1 MHKAEPI
8 RCQKVAPTY
17 LDRFT
22 PLEFKR
28 KRERDYKFLKGF
40 TNYEKISH
48 YNYKRA
54 FKLDRIKNLLLFLDN
69 PQEKF
74 PSIIIAGTK
83 GKGSTT
89 AMVGS
94 ILSEAGIK
102 TGVFTS
108 PHLVSVRERIRIGQ
122 TPIPRA
128 EFSKNLSLIKRV
140 IEKRGLQGLTYFEI
154 LTSLAF
160 LYFARKRID
169 LAVLEVGLGG
179 RLDAT
184 NVVRPLA
191 AAITPISYDHTY
203 LLGDSIEKIARE
215 KCGVIKK
222 GIFVVSAPQAKQ
234 ALLVIR
240 KTVGK
245 KRARLLLTEKDI
257 TYKNLKR
264 SFSGA
269 DFDVTTPYS
278 SYRGLGIP
286 LIGRHQVINSLT
298 ALGIV
303 EVLKRE
309 FGFGIKETDIR
320 KGLKGVELC
329 GRFHIFSKR
338 PYLILDVAHNQ
349 ASARSLKDAY
359 LELFGRKRCLLIL
372 GISTD
377 KDMEGIGKTLSP
389 IAGQVIFSR
398 GRSPRAEAPSMLA
411 RKLGRFFKDYY
422 VSYDSEDALAF
433 AKRMV
438 DNNGI
443 ILITGSFFLVGDA
456 LKALRKTTISV

>member
-1 MHKAEPI
+1 MYGKDVVNRQNPLPA
-8 RCQKVAPTY
+8 Y
-17 LDRFT
+17 LSRFT
-22 PLEFKR
+22 PLKFKR

-40 TNYEKISH
+40 TDYEKISH

-54 FKLDRIKNLLLFLDN
+54 FKLDGIRRLLLFLDN

-74 PSIIIAGTK
+74 PSVIIAGTK
-83 GKGSTT
+83 GKGSTA
-89 AMVGS
+89 AMIGS

-122 TPIPRA
+122 APIPRA

-140 IEKRGLQGLTYFEI
+140 IEKRGWQGLTYFEI

-191 AAITPISYDHTY
+191 AAITPISYDHTH

-222 GIFVVSAPQAKQ
+222 GVFVVSAPQAKQ
-234 ALLVIR
+234 AQLVIR
-240 KTVGK
+240 EIVGK
-245 KRARLLLTEKDI
+245 KKARLLLAEKDI

-278 SYRGLGIP
+278 SYRGLSIP

-298 ALGIV
+298 ALGIA

-309 FGFGIKETDIR
+309 FGFGIKEADIR
-320 KGLKGVELC
+320 KGLKEVELY
-329 GRFHIFSKR
+329 GRFHIVSKR
-338 PYLILDVAHNQ
+338 PYLILDGAHNK
-349 ASARSLKDAY
+349 ASAQSLKDAY
-359 LELFGRKRCLLIL
+359 IRLFGRKRCLLIL

-377 KDMEGIGKTLSP
+377 KDMEGIGKILSS
-389 IAGQVIFSR
+389 IAEQVIFSR
-398 GRSPRAEAPSMLA
+398 GRSPRAEAPSVLA

-422 VSYDSEDALAF
+422 VSYDIKDALAF
-433 AKRMV
+433 AEGIV
-438 DNNGI
+438 DKKGI
-443 ILITGSFFLVGDA
+443 VLVTGSLFLVGNA
-456 LKALRKTTISV
+456 LEYLQMCYK